1 MITIVGTSESDVQ
14 ASSAL
19 TDLRN
24 RGYKMTAEIIT
35 SREADISGY
44 SLLVDQ
50 LAQKSPYVVIMRCE
64 DSEAGHIIEH
74 LGELHGLDNLQTNS
88 EKN

>member
-1 MITIVGTSESDVQ
+1 MITIVGTSDTDIQ
-14 ASSAL
+14 AASAL

-35 SREADISGY
+35 SRETDMSLY
-44 SLLVDQ
+44 SSLVGQ
-50 LAQKSPYVVIMRCE
+50 LARKNPYVVIMRCE

-74 LGELHGLDNLQTNS
+74 LGELHGLDHLQINP